1 MSQPATPSAQYSITV
16 RLECPHKPG
25 WIARVTAVIAEQGG
39 AIGAIDLVNIH
50 KKTSLRDYS
59 IECASTEQAQA
70 IVDAVRAIEGT
81 TLHSVSDKTLLMHLG
96 GKLET
101 LSRVPLKTRA
111 DLSMAYTPG
120 VARVCQAIHDDARTS
135 FNLTIRKNTVAV
147 ISDGSAVLGMG
158 NIGAAAA
165 MPVMEG
171 KAILFKEFG
180 GVDSFPLCIDTQDTQ
195 EIINFCRWVAPTFGA
210 INLEDISAPRCFAV
224 EEALKEM
231 LDIPVF
237 HDDQHGTAVVVLAGV
252 INALK
257 LTGRRPEDLRG
268 VVAGAGAAGYACTR
282 TLWEFGLKNVIVC
295 DRQGAIHRDRD
306 VGDNP
311 AKKWLAGHTNP
322 DNVQGSLKEVLA
334 GADLFLGVSGPG
346 LLNRS
351 DVESMAP
358 KPIIFAMSNPTPEVM
373 PEEVEDLC
381 AVMATGRSDYPNQ
394 INNVLAFPGIFRGAL
409 DARART
415 INEAMKQAAAHAI
428 ADIINE
434 DELTAE
440 YIIPSVFNR
449 KVAKKVA
456 AGVARAAH
464 KTGVAR
470 RLPKA
475 IRIYS

>member
-1 MSQPATPSAQYSITV
+1 MSQPITPSAQYSITL

-25 WIARVTAVIAEQGG
+25 WIARITAVIAGKGG
-39 AIGAIDLVNIH
+39 AIGAIDLVHIH
-50 KKTSLRDYS
+50 KSTSLRDYS
-59 IECASTEQAQA
+59 IECASTDQAKE
-70 IVDAVRAIEGT
+70 IVEAVRQVEGAKI
-81 TLHSVSDKTLLMHLG
+81 HSVSDKTFLMHLG

-101 LSRVPLKTRA
+101 VSKVPLKTRA

-120 VARVCQAIHDDARTS
+120 VARVCQAVHDDPRTS

-180 GVDSFPLCIDTQDTQ
+180 GVDSFPLCINTQDTE
-195 EIINFCRWVAPTFGA
+195 EIIKFCQWVAPTFGA

-224 EEALKEM
+224 EEALRET

-257 LTGRRPEDLRG
+257 LTGRKAEEMKL

-282 TLWEFGLKNVIVC
+282 TLWEFGMKNAIVC
-295 DRQGAIHRDRD
+295 DRKGAIYSGRE

-311 AKKWLAGHTNP
+311 AKAWLAANTNP
-322 DNVQGSLKEVLA
+322 GNEKGSIKDVLR
-334 GADLFLGVSGPG
+334 GADMFLGVSGPG
-346 LLNRS
+346 LLVRA
-351 DVESMAP
+351 DIETMT
-358 KPIIFAMSNPTPEVM
+358 KDPIIFAMSNPTPEVM
-373 PEEVEDLC
+373 PEEVEGLC
-381 AVMATGRSDYPNQ
+381 SIMATGRSDYPNQ

-409 DARART
+409 DSRARQ

-428 ADIINE
+428 ADIIQD
-434 DELTAE
+434 DELSAD

-449 KVAKKVA
+449 KVGKRVA

-475 IRIYS
+475 TRIYT